1 MGREY
6 NTKRSGRAHT
16 SAPQQILV
24 MAVCFLLGYFTA
36 TVFDVDAI
44 SHWVNAQV
52 LAHHEARKEAPK
64 PQAGRQ
70 AAIPPKPKFEFYT
83 LLTNE
88 KVPNSQQAAG
98 NTAAAHP
105 AANTTTTAT
114 ATAAVA
120 AAPNATVTTAQTA
133 VAATTVTASAPK
145 PAVAKIQ
152 GPAPARIAEAR
163 PVAPAAS
170 RGAFSVQVAAFKAR
184 RDAEQMK
191 GSLTLKGFNVS
202 VIPINHATK
211 GIWYR
216 VVVGPYANRSLA
228 QRAQVDLARNSRL
241 RGMVTAG

>member
-6 NTKRSGRAHT
+6 KTKRSGRAHT

-44 SHWVNAQV
+44 SHWVNSQV

-64 PQAGRQ
+64 PQPERQ

-88 KVPNSQQAAG
+88 KAPNSQQAAS
-98 NTAAAHP
+98 NAAAARP
-105 AANTTTTAT
+105 ATTTTTAST
-114 ATAAVA
+114 ATA
-120 AAPNATVTTAQTA
+120 PNVPTTTAQTA
-133 VAATTVTASAPK
+133 VVATTVTASAPK
-145 PAVAKIQ
+145 PAVAKVQ
-152 GPAPARIAEAR
+152 VPAPVRVAEVR

-170 RGAFSVQVAAFKAR
+170 RGSFSVQVAAFKAR
-184 RDAEQMK
+184 SDAEQMK
-191 GSLTLKGFNVS
+191 GILTLKGFNVS
-202 VIPINHATK
+202 VIPINHASK

-228 QRAQVDLARNSRL
+228 QRAQGDLARNSRL

>member
-6 NTKRSGRAHT
+6 STKRSGRAHT

-44 SHWVNAQV
+44 SHWVNSQV

-64 PQAGRQ
+64 PQPGRQ

-88 KVPNSQQAAG
+88 KTPNSQQVA
-98 NTAAAHP
+98 NNAAAARP
-105 AANTTTTAT
+105 AATTTAAT
-114 ATAAVA
+114 ATAA
-120 AAPNATVTTAQTA
+120 AAPNGSATTAQTA
-133 VAATTVTASAPK
+133 VAATTLTATAPK
-145 PAVAKIQ
+145 PAIAKVQVPASARVA
-152 GPAPARIAEAR
+152 EVR

-170 RGAFSVQVAAFKAR
+170 RGSFSVQVAAFKAR
-184 RDAEQMK
+184 HDAEQMK
-191 GSLTLKGFNVS
+191 GILTLKGFNVS
-202 VIPINHATK
+202 VIPINHATR

-216 VVVGPYANRSLA
+216 VVVGPYPNRSLA
-228 QRAQVDLARNSRL
+228 QRAQGDLARNSRL

>member
-6 NTKRSGRAHT
+6 KTKRSGRAHT

-44 SHWVNAQV
+44 SHWVNSQV

-64 PQAGRQ
+64 PQPERQ

-88 KVPNSQQAAG
+88 KTPSSQQAA
-98 NTAAAHP
+98 NNAARP
-105 AANTTTTAT
+105 AATTTVAATAT
-114 ATAAVA
+114 ATAA
-120 AAPNATVTTAQTA
+120 APNVTATTAQTA
-133 VAATTVTASAPK
+133 VAATTVTASASAPK
-145 PAVAKIQ
+145 SAPAVAKVQVAEVRPIT
-152 GPAPARIAEAR
+152 PA
-163 PVAPAAS
+163 VS
-170 RGAFSVQVAAFKAR
+170 RGSFSVQVAAFKAR

-191 GSLTLKGFNVS
+191 GILTLKGFNVS
-202 VIPINHATK
+202 VIPINHASK

-228 QRAQVDLARNSRL
+228 QRAQGDLARNSRL

>member
-6 NTKRSGRAHT
+6 STKRSGRAHT

-44 SHWVNAQV
+44 SHWVNSQV

-64 PQAGRQ
+64 PQAERQ

-88 KVPNSQQAAG
+88 KTPGSQQAA
-98 NTAAAHP
+98 NNAARPAIATAS
-105 AANTTTTAT
+105 T
-114 ATAAVA
+114 ATAA
-120 AAPNATVTTAQTA
+120 AAPNVTTAMAQTA
-133 VAATTVTASAPK
+133 VAATTVTAAAPK
-145 PAVAKIQ
+145 AIAKQ
-152 GPAPARIAEAR
+152 VPAPAR
-163 PVAPAAS
+163 VAVASSAS
-170 RGAFSVQVAAFKAR
+170 RGAFLVQVAAFKAR

-216 VVVGPYANRSLA
+216 VVVGPYPNRSLA
-228 QRAQVDLARNSRL
+228 QRAQGDLARNTHL
-241 RGMVTAG
+241 HGMVTAG

>member
-6 NTKRSGRAHT
+6 KTKRSGRAHT

-44 SHWVNAQV
+44 SHWVNSQV

-64 PQAGRQ
+64 PQPERQ

-88 KVPNSQQAAG
+88 KTPSSQQAA
-98 NTAAAHP
+98 NNAARP
-105 AANTTTTAT
+105 AATTTVAATAT
-114 ATAAVA
+114 ATAAASNVTA
-120 AAPNATVTTAQTA
+120 TTAQTA

-145 PAVAKIQ
+145 SAPAVAKVQVAEVRPIT
-152 GPAPARIAEAR
+152 PA
-163 PVAPAAS
+163 VS
-170 RGAFSVQVAAFKAR
+170 RGSFSVQVAAFKAR

-191 GSLTLKGFNVS
+191 GILTLKGFNVS
-202 VIPINHATK
+202 VIPINHASK

-228 QRAQVDLARNSRL
+228 QRAQGDLARNSRL

>member
-6 NTKRSGRAHT
+6 KTKRSGRAHT

-44 SHWVNAQV
+44 SHWVNSQV

-64 PQAGRQ
+64 PQPERQ

-88 KVPNSQQAAG
+88 KTPSSQQAA
-98 NTAAAHP
+98 NNAARP
-105 AANTTTTAT
+105 AATTTVAAT
-114 ATAAVA
+114 PTA
-120 AAPNATVTTAQTA
+120 AAPNVTATTAQTA
-133 VAATTVTASAPK
+133 VAATTVTASASAPK
-145 PAVAKIQ
+145 SAPAVAKVQVAEVRPIT
-152 GPAPARIAEAR
+152 PA
-163 PVAPAAS
+163 VS
-170 RGAFSVQVAAFKAR
+170 RGSFSVQVAAFKAR

-191 GSLTLKGFNVS
+191 GILTLKGFNVS
-202 VIPINHATK
+202 VIPINHASK

-228 QRAQVDLARNSRL
+228 QRAQGDLARNSRL

>member
-44 SHWVNAQV
+44 SHWVNSQV

-64 PQAGRQ
+64 PQAERQ

-88 KVPNSQQAAG
+88 KTPNSQPAA
-98 NTAAAHP
+98 NNASRPVTTTAAAS
-105 AANTTTTAT
+105 TAT
-114 ATAAVA
+114 V
-120 AAPNATVTTAQTA
+120 AAPNITTATAQTA
-133 VAATTVTASAPK
+133 VAATTVTASA
-145 PAVAKIQ
+145 AK
-152 GPAPARIAEAR
+152 PAPAIAKMQVPAPVRVGEVR
-163 PVAPAAS
+163 SVAPMVS

-202 VIPINHATK
+202 IIPINHATK

-216 VVVGPYANRSLA
+216 VVVGPYANRTLA
-228 QRAQVDLARNSRL
+228 QRAQGDLARNSRL
-241 RGMVTAG
+241 HGMVTAG

>member
-6 NTKRSGRAHT
+6 STKRSGRAHT

-24 MAVCFLLGYFTA
+24 MAVCFFLGYFTA

-44 SHWVNAQV
+44 SHWVNSQV

-64 PQAGRQ
+64 PQPERQ

-88 KVPNSQQAAG
+88 KTPNSQQAA
-98 NTAAAHP
+98 NNAAAARP
-105 AANTTTTAT
+105 AATTTTAVT
-114 ATAAVA
+114 AT
-120 AAPNATVTTAQTA
+120 APNATATTAQTA
-133 VAATTVTASAPK
+133 VAATTVTATAPK
-145 PAVAKIQ
+145 PAVAKVPA
-152 GPAPARIAEAR
+152 PAPARVAEVR
-163 PVAPAAS
+163 PVAPTAS
-170 RGAFSVQVAAFKAR
+170 RGSFSVQVAAFKAR
-184 RDAEQMK
+184 HDAEQMK
-191 GSLTLKGFNVS
+191 GILTLKGFNVS
-202 VIPINHATK
+202 VIPINHATR

-228 QRAQVDLARNSRL
+228 QRAQGDLARNSRL

>member
-6 NTKRSGRAHT
+6 KTKRSGRAHT

-44 SHWVNAQV
+44 SHWVNSQV

-64 PQAGRQ
+64 PQPERQ

-88 KVPNSQQAAG
+88 KTPSSQQAA
-98 NTAAAHP
+98 NNAARP
-105 AANTTTTAT
+105 AATTTVAAT
-114 ATAAVA
+114 PTA
-120 AAPNATVTTAQTA
+120 AAPNVTATTAQTA

-145 PAVAKIQ
+145 SAPAVAKVQVAEVRPIT
-152 GPAPARIAEAR
+152 PA
-163 PVAPAAS
+163 VS
-170 RGAFSVQVAAFKAR
+170 RGSFSVQVAAFKAR

-191 GSLTLKGFNVS
+191 GILTLKGFNVS
-202 VIPINHATK
+202 VIPINHASK

-228 QRAQVDLARNSRL
+228 QRAQGDLARNSRL

>member
-6 NTKRSGRAHT
+6 KTKRSGRAHT

-44 SHWVNAQV
+44 SHWVNSQV

-64 PQAGRQ
+64 PQPERQ

-88 KVPNSQQAAG
+88 KTPSSQQAA
-98 NTAAAHP
+98 NNAARP
-105 AANTTTTAT
+105 AATTTVAATAT
-114 ATAAVA
+114 ATAA
-120 AAPNATVTTAQTA
+120 APNVTATTAQTA

-145 PAVAKIQ
+145 SAPAVAKVQVAEVRPIT
-152 GPAPARIAEAR
+152 PA
-163 PVAPAAS
+163 VS
-170 RGAFSVQVAAFKAR
+170 RGSFSVQVAAFKAR

-191 GSLTLKGFNVS
+191 GILTLKGFNVS
-202 VIPINHATK
+202 VIPINHASK

-228 QRAQVDLARNSRL
+228 QRAQGDLARNSRL